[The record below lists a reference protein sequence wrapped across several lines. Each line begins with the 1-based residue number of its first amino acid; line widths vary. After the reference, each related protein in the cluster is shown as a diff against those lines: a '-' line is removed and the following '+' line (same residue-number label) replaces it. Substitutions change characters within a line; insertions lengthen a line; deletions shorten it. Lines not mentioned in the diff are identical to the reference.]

1 MRVPVDLPARSPGCV
16 DAIGFGL
23 NTVDYLSVVD
33 EYPRMGSKIPIRH
46 FAVSPGGQAAT
57 AMVAVSRLGWS
68 AKYIGRFGSDDNGL
82 IGRKSLQVAEVDITD
97 CEIISTAKTA
107 VSLIL
112 VSKMTGER
120 TVLWT
125 RDEKVNMRARDVRS
139 EMFLKGRVLLVDC
152 HQTEASAVAARF
164 AKEAGL
170 PTVVDVEKVRPGLEN
185 LLKNI
190 DLLITAEEFPLVYT
204 GKPGLGA
211 ALQYLQKEFGAKM
224 ACATLGAQGSL
235 AVVGDKE
242 IRTPGFDVDVVD
254 TTGAGDVFRGGF
266 ISGWLLGEND
276 SSLENVLKYANA
288 VAALK
293 CEKLS
298 GREGIPVR
306 RNVEEFLKSR

>member
-1 MRVPVDLPARSPGCV
+1 MRVPVDLPARSPGWV
-16 DAIGFGL
+16 DVIGFGL

-33 EYPRMGSKIPIRH
+33 EYPKLGSKIPIKQ
-46 FAVSPGGQAAT
+46 FALSPGGQAAT

-68 AKYIGRFGSDDNGL
+68 AKYIGRFGGDDNGL
-82 IGRKSLQVAEVDITD
+82 IGKKSLQMDEVDITD
-97 CEIISTAKTA
+97 CQTISEAKTA
-107 VSLIL
+107 VSVIL
-112 VSKMTGER
+112 VSKITGER

-125 RDEKVNMRARDVRS
+125 RDEKVNMHSKDVRP
-139 EMFLKGRVLLVDC
+139 EMFSTGRVLLVDC

-164 AKEAGL
+164 AKEAGI

-190 DLLITAEEFPLVYT
+190 DLLITAEEFPLEYT
-204 GKPGLGA
+204 GKSGLGS
-211 ALQYLQKEFGAKM
+211 ALRYLQKEFGAKM
-224 ACATLGAQGSL
+224 ACATLGSQGSL

-242 IRTPGFDVDVVD
+242 IRTQGFPVDVID

-276 SSLENVLKYANA
+276 SLLEEVLKYANA

-293 CEKLS
+293 CQKLG
-298 GREGIPVR
+298 GREGIPVKR
-306 RNVEEFLKSR
+306 DVEDFLRSR

>member
-1 MRVPVDLPARSPGCV
+1 MRVPVDLPARFPGCV
-16 DAIGFGL
+16 DVIGFGL

-33 EYPRMGSKIPIRH
+33 EYPKLGSKIPIKQ
-46 FAVSPGGQAAT
+46 FALSPGGQAAT

-82 IGRKSLQVAEVDITD
+82 IGKKSLQMDEVDITD
-97 CEIISTAKTA
+97 CQTISEAKTA
-107 VSLIL
+107 VSVIL
-112 VSKMTGER
+112 VSKITGER

-125 RDEKVNMRARDVRS
+125 RDEKINMRSKDVRP
-139 EMFLKGRVLLVDC
+139 EMFSKGRVLLVDC

-164 AKEAGL
+164 AKEAGI

-190 DLLITAEEFPLVYT
+190 DLLITAEEFPLAYT
-204 GKPGLGA
+204 GKSGLGT
-211 ALQYLQKEFGAKM
+211 ALRYLQKEFGAKM
-224 ACATLGAQGSL
+224 ACATLGSQGSL

-242 IRTPGFDVDVVD
+242 IRTPGFPVDVID

-266 ISGWLLGEND
+266 ISGWLLGGND
-276 SSLENVLKYANA
+276 SLLEEVLKYANV

-293 CEKLS
+293 CQKLG

-306 RNVEEFLKSR
+306 RDVEDFLRS